1 MVELT
6 QDEIKYL
13 KKFIAKEK
21 EVKYCEGTITEIK
34 GRTKKGH
41 LIFGKT
47 RPMERAK

>member
-6 QDEIKYL
+6 QNEIKYL

-34 GRTKKGH
+34 GKTKDGR
-41 LIFGKT
+41 LILGKT
-47 RPMERAK
+47 KPMGRAK